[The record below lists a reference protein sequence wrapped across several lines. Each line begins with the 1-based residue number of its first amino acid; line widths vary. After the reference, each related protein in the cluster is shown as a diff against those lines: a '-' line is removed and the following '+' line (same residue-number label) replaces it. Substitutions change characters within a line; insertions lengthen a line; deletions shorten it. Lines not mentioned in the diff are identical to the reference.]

1 MNCIFINSF
10 HSKDE
15 NGNNRPV
22 CSFVKPL
29 RAGRLLHSA
38 REAAR
43 FVSLIHQERT
53 PTLGGGARTEQWTT
67 MHAFLA
73 RNKGVG
79 DSCQLITNFIFS
91 LNDSNIKINYG
102 LVNRCV
108 YFQELKG

>member
-1 MNCIFINSF
+1 MNTTMNISDLTILSLL
-10 HSKDE
+10 KQDE

-29 RAGRLLHSA
+29 RAGRLLDTA

-53 PTLGGGARTEQWTT
+53 PSLGGGGRTEQWTT

-73 RNKGVG
+73 RNKGVRIPFYQKK
-79 DSCQLITNFIFS
+79 SFCLQTFNFIH
-91 LNDSNIKINYG
+91 L
-102 LVNRCV
+102 
-108 YFQELKG
+108 